1 MKVLRGKMDM
11 EGRKYKHY
19 IVRTGVS
26 KEDAL
31 QWPNDGKDRLAHFEK
46 QMEEYRRKS
55 REAKLNARTA

>member
-19 IVRTGVS
+19 TVKTGVS

-31 QWPNDGKDRLAHFEK
+31 QWPNDGKDRLEHFARE
-46 QMEEYRRKS
+46 MEEYRRKS
-55 REAKLNARTA
+55 REAKLNATKT